1 MERGKERGGRQ
12 RDKKFDTEQ
21 KGMCDR
27 NVFIYEERERQ
38 KNTFNSE
45 KRKRQLDIKLF
56 IYRERNSEIERL
68 L

>member
-1 MERGKERGGRQ
+1 
-12 RDKKFDTEQ
+12 
-21 KGMCDR
+21 MCDR

-56 IYRERNSEIERL
+56 IYRERNSERERL

>member
-1 MERGKERGGRQ
+1 
-12 RDKKFDTEQ
+12 
-21 KGMCDR
+21 MCDR
-27 NVFIYEERERQ
+27 NVFMYEESERQ

-56 IYRERNSEIERL
+56 IYRERNSERERL

>member
-1 MERGKERGGRQ
+1 
-12 RDKKFDTEQ
+12 
-21 KGMCDR
+21 MCDR